1 LEVDMGAVTAVVLFL
16 VVMLALGAVLEVY
29 YD

>member
-16 VVMLALGAVLEVY
+16 VMMLALGAVLEAME
-29 YD
+29 